1 MAVSAEDIRIKVFL
15 ESLFDDKG
23 SKRFRSAL
31 KGTKKDAT
39 LLGMSLKSVGALAA
53 GAFTVAGAAKFV
65 GFLSKAADE
74 SARLEK
80 GLLEI
85 GTLMGGLTKGEI
97 STMRAE
103 LHDLAVES
111 GQAVDTLVKAKYDV
125 VSAGF
130 SDAADSA
137 LLLDKSARL
146 AVGGVTD
153 VSTSADLL
161 TTILNAYQLEAKD
174 AGVVSDDLF
183 TIVRNGKTTMNELG
197 SQMGQVIAIAG
208 PLGVEL
214 DEVGAAIS
222 TLTAQG
228 QSTAIATTAI
238 SAAVSELSK
247 PSKELQAALAAV
259 GIESDNLIK
268 SGGGLK
274 GALDLVKK
282 ASDGTGISVDKLVGR
297 EEALRTI
304 LPLVSTASKKFAR
317 DLESMDNNAGEADKA
332 FRQMAGGADH
342 LKSQVERAFE
352 SARDAVGEAITS
364 NEDYKDLLKKIK
376 EGVDKFAKSVRD
388 GNPDFDAF
396 VSNLM
401 KMGSDVV
408 KNAPGY
414 IDAIAT
420 AAGGVYEK
428 VKPLIDFA
436 KENPDVIEYGI
447 IGAIVYGKKGAAIG
461 GFIASLDSF
470 VDSGKFDKKMDD
482 WARKKQG
489 LKPRSKE
496 EWDREINWA
505 EYYGKI
511 ESPFRGDSQIKEMM
525 GLSSKQ
531 IEERFKK
538 SFEETAAA
546 AAKAAEK
553 AAAAAAKAAEEQKK
567 LGESSG
573 NTSGKVTELGSAAG
587 DANEEAE
594 RWVETVKKAV
604 EWEKKEYE
612 AIEGLYEAQKKY
624 EEVERQNAVL
634 LKAKIIDLPTYTA
647 RVEDA
652 TEALDY
658 FKASADGAF
667 QADIDKMVK
676 DRPDIFG
683 DFTKQQ
689 YRIGGQ
695 TIEMNDEERESFDAA
710 LERADEQIDALYTI
724 ADSLDVMGY
733 DLKGAGNFASAIEQM
748 TLASK
753 LGEIPGADPTN
764 TRVRAVGNLL
774 MGVGANIGG
783 DVGGAIASTAGMAL
797 AGLEIAGGN
806 PVGAVIGGVVGLV
819 GSLFGG
825 GSDYEQKRAARDNV
839 RRQIYEQI
847 VSSALSGGSFSAEL
861 LRAGEYNYDSLK
873 NLKDP
878 GYPDAKYDTGMRLFE
893 DRGIEELNTLS
904 EFVGAMDE
912 IGAAMD
918 SVTKTSLASTLD
930 QLVIKYEYLETQ
942 VEGYIDTL
950 EAQQTEIASAVL
962 GITADSMMTMFDAAI
977 ETAEDADHAGRM
989 IAEALELQIV
999 DSFKMMAISQAVNE
1013 AVMPMLQPVL
1023 NELVAGALSGGL
1035 SAGEMTDLVL
1045 QAQDIAASVAPAVSA
1060 LYGAF
1065 DEAGVINYAYSSKP
1079 IEGRATG
1086 GPVIANR
1093 PYFVGERGIPELF
1106 VPDSNGQIIPG
1117 NELGGSRP
1125 IQVIVQVANHEFE
1138 TMVTELADNVF
1149 VKAERRKGVV
1159 NAQKVFG

>member
-1 MAVSAEDIRIKVFL
+1 MAVSADDIRMKVLL
-15 ESLFDDKG
+15 ESRYDDKG
-23 SKRFRSAL
+23 SKRFRKDL
-31 KGTKKDAT
+31 KESDKQAA

-53 GAFTVAGAAKFV
+53 GAFTVAGISKFV
-65 GFLSKAADE
+65 GFLSDAADE

-80 GLLEI
+80 GLLEV
-85 GTLMGGLTKGEI
+85 GTLMGGLTKGEM
-97 STMRAE
+97 SAMRTE

-137 LLLDKSARL
+137 LILNKATRL

-153 VSTSADLL
+153 VATSADLL
-161 TTILNAYQLEAKD
+161 TTILNAYQKEAKD
-174 AGVVSDDLF
+174 AGEVSDDLF
-183 TIVRNGKTTMNELG
+183 TIVKNGKTTMNELG

-208 PLGVEL
+208 PLGVSL

-238 SAAVSELSK
+238 SAAVSELSR

-259 GIESDNLIK
+259 GIESDNLVK
-268 SGGGLK
+268 TGGGLA

-282 ASDGTGISVDKLVGR
+282 ASDGTGVSVDKLVSR
-297 EEALRTI
+297 EEALRAI

-317 DLESMDNNAGEADKA
+317 DLKSMDDNAGEADKA
-332 FRQMAGGADH
+332 FKQMAGGADH
-342 LKSQVERAFE
+342 LKKQVERAFE

-376 EGVDKFAKSVRD
+376 EGVDKFAKSVRK
-388 GNPDFDAF
+388 GNPGFDKF
-396 VSNLM
+396 VSNIM
-401 KMGSDVV
+401 KFGSDVV
-408 KNAPGY
+408 KNAPKY
-414 IDAIAT
+414 IKNIAT
-420 AAGGVYEK
+420 EADKLYK
-428 VKPLIDFA
+428 KIKPMVDLVG
-436 KENPDVIEYGI
+436 KYPEVLEYGI
-447 IGAIVYGKKGAAIG
+447 IGAIIG
-461 GFIASLDSF
+461 GRKGSMIASAVGLIEGGAKDF
-470 VDSGKFDKKMDD
+470 VDADWGWIDD
-482 WARKKQG
+482 WAESANREAVDKVKQEQQRAREERYQNWGGDLHRWELYAKHYDEQLKKQ
-489 LKPRSKE
+489 KE
-496 EWDREINWA
+496 
-505 EYYGKI
+505 
-511 ESPFRGDSQIKEMM
+511 
-525 GLSSKQ
+525 
-531 IEERFKK
+531 
-538 SFEETAAA
+538 
-546 AAKAAEK
+546 AAKAAAE
-553 AAAAAAKAAEEQKK
+553 AAEEQKK
-567 LGESSG
+567 LGNASG
-573 NTSGKVTELGSAAG
+573 NTTGKVEGLGSATG
-587 DANEEAE
+587 DAERKQREAA
-594 RWVETVKKAV
+594 KAL
-604 EWEKKEYE
+604 EDAEQWYKREYE
-612 AIEGLYEAQKKY
+612 AVKGLVDAEDVHALAVGNLTLLYDNGRISVDEFIKRVTDADDALAKFSVDAGKQPTPGSVSEAQEY
-624 EEVERQNAVL
+624 HVLGSTFVGTEEDRDAV
-634 LKAKIIDLPTYTA
+634 A
-647 RVEDA
+647 
-652 TEALDY
+652 EALQ
-658 FKASADGAF
+658 K
-667 QADIDKMVK
+667 
-676 DRPDIFG
+676 
-683 DFTKQQ
+683 
-689 YRIGGQ
+689 
-695 TIEMNDEERESFDAA
+695 
-710 LERADEQIDALYTI
+710 ADEQVEALYMI
-724 ADSLDVMGY
+724 GDSLDVMGY
-733 DLKGAGNFASAIEQM
+733 DLRGAGNFASAIEQL

-753 LGEIPGADPTN
+753 LGEIPDADPTN
-764 TRVRAVGNLL
+764 AKVRAIGNLL

-783 DVGGAIASTAGMAL
+783 DVGEAIASTAGMAV
-797 AGLEIAGGN
+797 AGFEIGG
-806 PVGAVIGGVVGLV
+806 PVGAAIGGVVGLV

-825 GSDYEQKRAARDNV
+825 GGDYEQKRAARDNV

-904 EFVGAMDE
+904 EFIGAMDE

-930 QLVIKYEYLETQ
+930 QLAIKYEYLATQ

-989 IAEALELQIV
+989 IAESLEMQIV
-999 DSFKMMAISQAVNE
+999 ESFKKLAISQAINE

-1035 SAGEMTDLVL
+1035 SAGEMADLVL
-1045 QAQDIAASVAPAVSA
+1045 QAQEIAASVAPAVSA

-1065 DEAGVINYAYSSKP
+1065 DEAGVINYTYNAEP
-1079 IEGRATG
+1079 IEGRAAG

-1093 PYFVGERGIPELF
+1093 PYFVGERGVPELF
-1106 VPDSNGQIIPG
+1106 VPESNGRIVPWQ
-1117 NELGGSRP
+1117 NLAKSRP
-1125 IQVIVQVANHEFE
+1125 IQVIVQVGNQEFE
-1138 TMVTELADNVF
+1138 AYVQEQADQVF

-1159 NAQKVFG
+1159 NAQRVFG